1 MYDVIIIGSGMAGM
15 TSALYLLR
23 ANKKVLVIEQESIGG
38 QIASSPRVENYPG
51 YKQISGTELTSN
63 LYDQIEELGCDYE
76 FEEVL
81 KIEDEG
87 NLKKV
92 ITDSSSYLAKSVI
105 ISTGSKYR
113 RLNLD
118 REDEFIGNGIS
129 FCVACDG
136 AFYNDRDVCVIGGG
150 NSALTIA
157 LDLVNNCKSV
167 TIIQDLDRLTGEPI
181 NVEKVL
187 KHPKVKI
194 HYNSKVLNYIIDNDE
209 FKGITINEAG
219 NVIDIKADG
228 IFVSIGTIA
237 NTKPFENLKMDQ
249 YKYIIADDSNETSEK
264 GIFVAGDCK
273 SKKIR
278 QLTTATSDGTI
289 AAISCLNYL
298 NTI

>member
-63 LYDQIEELGCDYE
+63 LYDQIEDLGCDYE

-87 NLKKV
+87 NFKKV
-92 ITDSSSYLAKSVI
+92 ITDSSSYLSKSVI

-167 TIIQDLDRLTGEPI
+167 TIIQDLDKLTGEPI
-181 NVEKVL
+181 NVDKIL
-187 KHPKVKI
+187 NNKKVKI

-219 NVIDIKADG
+219 TIEDIKADG

-249 YKYIIADDSNETSEK
+249 YKYIIADESNQTSEK